1 MLVLVAGATGNLGQ
15 KLIDSLYS
23 RGHQLECFVQSEPY
37 YDVPAIESAC
47 KGVDAVICAYAG
59 MPESSLDGQLL
70 LFRAVERV
78 GIKKYVAASWNFDG
92 KNMNLGVHERY
103 DAYIAFRNQ
112 LELSSDIT
120 PNYFFTR
127 VPAEGTEFTVA
138 IIERDDASERAFGC
152 YPLTLIVKTYG
163 QVRNCHV
170 DIRKSGDEEE
180 LRKIALEAR
189 RQGTRRL
196 FWPYIDWFYQVFTTD
211 RLWVLEELDNDKL
224 YVKTSSLEEFLRQYP
239 QL

>member
-23 RGHQLECFVQSEPY
+23 RGHQ
-37 YDVPAIESAC
+37 
-47 KGVDAVICAYAG
+47 
-59 MPESSLDGQLL
+59 
-70 LFRAVERV
+70 
-78 GIKKYVAASWNFDG
+78 
-92 KNMNLGVHERY
+92 
-103 DAYIAFRNQ
+103 
-112 LELSSDIT
+112 
-120 PNYFFTR
+120 
-127 VPAEGTEFTVA
+127 
-138 IIERDDASERAFGC
+138 
-152 YPLTLIVKTYG
+152 YPLTLIAKTYG

-170 DIRKSGDEEE
+170 DIRKTGDEEE

-189 RQGTRRL
+189 RQGTRRF
-196 FWPYIDWFYQVFTTD
+196 FWPYIGWFYQLFTTD